1 MVRRAARARRG
12 SAGGAA
18 VDSVSGGFWLE
29 RPNRF
34 VIVWPDLGQAC
45 ETALIVLGQM
55 VGLLERRKQGAKYL
69 CVFGERI

>member
-1 MVRRAARARRG
+1 M
-12 SAGGAA
+12 
-18 VDSVSGGFWLE
+18 SGGFWLE